1 MDLLKVINKHR
12 RRLTQRITKNIG
24 KSNSNKTFDL
34 QDLPEIKRVLI
45 CRPNHRLGNLLLI
58 TPIVQEIR
66 TQFPDCKIDLF
77 VKGGLAPII
86 FKNYK
91 NIDSYIILPKKP
103 FKYLFRYI
111 RTWFKIRK
119 KNYDLTFN
127 VVSKSSSGKLAAK
140 LSKSTFKCFGDE
152 FEDQNASNK
161 NFNHIAKIPVSNF
174 RKFIESVGYNNQD
187 GNIPGLNIK
196 LDFNELEA
204 GKFALA
210 KIASDKKKTIC
221 IFTFATGNKCYS
233 KRWWNTFYENLKN
246 QYKNYNIVE
255 ILPVENV
262 SQIEFKAP
270 SYYSRDVR
278 EIAAFIANTSIFIG
292 ADSGI
297 MHLASSSLTP
307 TMGLFSVTDENMYH
321 PYNNSS
327 LAINTNKNFNLN
339 CFTELD
345 KILNP
350 Y

>member
-1 MDLLKVINKHR
+1 M
-12 RRLTQRITKNIG
+12 
-24 KSNSNKTFDL
+24 
-34 QDLPEIKRVLI
+34 
-45 CRPNHRLGNLLLI
+45 
-58 TPIVQEIR
+58 
-66 TQFPDCKIDLF
+66 
-77 VKGGLAPII
+77 
-86 FKNYK
+86 
-91 NIDSYIILPKKP
+91 
-103 FKYLFRYI
+103 
-111 RTWFKIRK
+111 
-119 KNYDLTFN
+119 TFN
-127 VVSKSSSGKLAAK
+127 VASKSSSGKLATK

-161 NFNHIAKIPVSNF
+161 NLNHIAKIPVSNF
-174 RKFIESVGYNNQD
+174 RKFIESLGYNNQD

-196 LDFNELEA
+196 LDLNELEA

-270 SYYSRDVR
+270 SYYNRDVR

-327 LAINTNKNFNLN
+327 LAINTNKNFNFN
-339 CFTELD
+339 CFNELH
-345 KILNP
+345 KILISN
-350 Y
+350 

>member
-1 MDLLKVINKHR
+1 MDLLKVINKLR

-24 KSNSNKTFDL
+24 KSNFNKTFDL

-58 TPIVQEIR
+58 TPVVQEIR

-77 VKGGLAPII
+77 VKGGLAPVI
-86 FKNYK
+86 FENYK

-103 FKYLFRYI
+103 FKYLFKYI

-119 KNYDLTFN
+119 NHYDITFN
-127 VVSKSSSGKLAAK
+127 VASKSSSGKLATK
-140 LSKSTFKCFGDE
+140 LSRSTFKCFGDE
-152 FEDQNASNK
+152 FEDQNASNE
-161 NFNHIAKIPVSNF
+161 NLNHIAKIPVSNF
-174 RKFIESVGYNNQD
+174 RQFIQSIGYNDQD

-204 GKFALA
+204 GKMALGE
-210 KIASDKKKTIC
+210 IASDKKKTIC

-233 KRWWNTFYENLKN
+233 KLWWNSFYENLKN

-255 ILPVENV
+255 ILPFENV

-292 ADSGI
+292 ADCGI

-327 LAINTNKNFNLN
+327 LAINTNKNFDSN
-339 CFTELD
+339 CFNELD
-345 KILNP
+345 KILSP